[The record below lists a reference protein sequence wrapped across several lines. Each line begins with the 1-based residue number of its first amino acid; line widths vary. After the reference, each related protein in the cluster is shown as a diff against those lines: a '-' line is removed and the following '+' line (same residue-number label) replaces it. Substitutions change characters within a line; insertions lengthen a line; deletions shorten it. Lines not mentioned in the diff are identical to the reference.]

1 MSQDQDAR
9 DRLERV
15 RMAKRLL
22 DREQTSVPLQFLA
35 RLALA
40 AGILLAILVGSMLHD
55 AVRTV
60 A

>member
-22 DREQTSVPLQFLA
+22 DRDQPSVPLQLLA